1 MESRSNNIVQNKIL
15 DPTEV
20 YWNLRPQ
27 VYSVEPEEES
37 TSVEQTSTTRI
48 PKFYTIMAIYTDI
61 DNCEEESYSR
71 INSDHHQHH
80 DDLHQSH
87 HQSHHDRTMAVF
99 SSSSG
104 EDNIILW
111 SYYSTGLP
119 PPPPTFIRNS
129 NNIGGCRGNR
139 ICCKSYHH
147 HHHHGHDQNI
157 GWPSPAFV
165 LDSTTTTTT
174 HVLLSSSASVVTTL
188 PVRSSG
194 GGGGSSWEYG
204 EWMVHH
210 HSLLDYYD
218 RPTENLFIN
227 TITMLNTACKTWKTL
242 IVFLSFSLEW
252 FSHTHTPTHTDIHV
266 HIHACGV

>member
-37 TSVEQTSTTRI
+37 TSVEQTWTTRI

-71 INSDHHQHH
+71 INSDHQHH

-104 EDNIILW
+104 EDNIIW

-147 HHHHGHDQNI
+147 HNHHYDQNI

-174 HVLLSSSASVVTTL
+174 HVLLSSSASMVTL
-188 PVRSSG
+188 PVRSS

-204 EWMVHH
+204 EWMLHH

-252 FSHTHTPTHTDIHV
+252 FSHAHTPTHTDIHV